1 MDDEDDFVN
10 ELLEVAMIQEY
21 QTADVLP
28 IFIDDDEEFKLYS
41 DK

>member
-10 ELLEVAMIQEY
+10 ELLDVAMNPEY

-28 IFIDDDEEFKLYS
+28 VLLDEEDFLTTK
-41 DK
+41 